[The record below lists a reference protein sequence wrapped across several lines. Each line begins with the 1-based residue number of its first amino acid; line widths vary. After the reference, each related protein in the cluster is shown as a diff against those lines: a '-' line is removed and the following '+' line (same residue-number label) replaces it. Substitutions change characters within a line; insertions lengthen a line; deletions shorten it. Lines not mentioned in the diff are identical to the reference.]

1 MTQKIMATLVHFERT
16 GDRYAVLRLKP
27 ERSSW
32 KHKPGQYTEITF
44 SEGKDP
50 LSKIYSIGSALR
62 DDEVLDFCIQWND
75 PQLVEL
81 SKGWRVNTSAFA
93 LQPAAGNFHIPP
105 YNTPVVLLAGGSG
118 ITPLKAILE
127 DRLYKAGKSKDSAET
142 VLLYGCSDD
151 QEIPF
156 YEELKN
162 LAVRNPGKVTVRFFA
177 EKILVKDRSRAEPGR
192 PLSAIAAYLNANAEY
207 LMCGPPPFLD
217 SARASLLQSKIPA
230 EQIHQDRY

>member
-1 MTQKIMATLVHFERT
+1 MTQKIVATLVHFERT
-16 GDRYAVLRLKP
+16 GDRYAILRLKP
-27 ERSSW
+27 ERNSW

-44 SEGKDP
+44 AEGNEP

-62 DDEVLDFCIQWND
+62 ADDELDFCIQWND
-75 PQLVEL
+75 PQLEKL
-81 SKGWRVNTSAFA
+81 ARSWQVNKTEFL

-105 YNTPVVLLAGGSG
+105 YDKSVVLLAGGSG

-127 DRLYKAGKSKDSAET
+127 DRLYNAGKEKDAAET

-151 QEIPF
+151 HEIPF
-156 YEELKN
+156 YEELKK
-162 LAVRNPGKVTVRFFA
+162 LADQNPGRVVLRFFA
-177 EKILVKDRSRAEPGR
+177 EKILAKGQSRAEPGR
-192 PLSAIAAYLNANAEY
+192 PLAVIGPYLNADAEY

-217 SARASLLQSKIPA
+217 AVRAALLLAKIPT